1 MMGRRL
7 VTFTA
12 VIVLILAD
20 IVFARAAEVD
30 QSNYVPSGLIV
41 HGSLG
46 DSAVAFNQTLA
57 QTFTVGR
64 PGILDSLE
72 LQLRQTSGTLH
83 NPIFQLFRTSDS
95 MPPANGALPI
105 FRLELSLNEVPVI
118 DAFPDV
124 EIPFTSID
132 VSSARIAVAPGDEF
146 VFVLSRDAL
155 SAPPWLLWRGTATDG
170 FTYALGN
177 SFANSGSGRWVSF
190 EPHDFGF
197 RTSVK
202 EVPEQATR
210 VLLATLA
217 GCMCV
222 IAGRRSRR
230 A

>member
-83 NPIFQLFRTSDS
+83 NPIFQLFR
-95 MPPANGALPI
+95 
-105 FRLELSLNEVPVI
+105 EC
-118 DAFPDV
+118 
-124 EIPFTSID
+124 
-132 VSSARIAVAPGDEF
+132 
-146 VFVLSRDAL
+146 
-155 SAPPWLLWRGTATDG
+155 PW
-170 FTYALGN
+170 F
-177 SFANSGSGRWVSF
+177 S
-190 EPHDFGF
+190 
-197 RTSVK
+197 
-202 EVPEQATR
+202 
-210 VLLATLA
+210 
-217 GCMCV
+217 
-222 IAGRRSRR
+222 
-230 A
+230 